1 LSTLSLSAEK
11 NCAQNSG
18 AKRRDDINSL
28 IMTSPV
34 LERQP
39 EVASWAVKA
48 SRPEGNGTNDC
59 RVTMVVGLLCPLD
72 PSDPVGLQMVSLGS
86 QISGCGRVGF
96 GRKGRA
102 DPDMRRAVSK
112 N

>member
-34 LERQP
+34 LGRQP
-39 EVASWAVKA
+39 EIVRLSVRRHDRKLTG
-48 SRPEGNGTNDC
+48 R
-59 RVTMVVGLLCPLD
+59 TMAG
-72 PSDPVGLQMVSLGS
+72 
-86 QISGCGRVGF
+86 
-96 GRKGRA
+96 
-102 DPDMRRAVSK
+102 
-112 N
+112 